1 MYHDE
6 DKDVYKNFSKL
17 NQVTKAFQNST
28 LRDNQHNYGSLGK
41 ISREDNFSV
50 YKNVP
55 AIPPKRPPYSKPVGG
70 YQKPEPWNDRNKQGQ
85 MPSKDAANPWMR
97 LRSNTLGSRDLIID
111 EFKEGVVIVE
121 NLENVENA
129 LNAQAKGTYLI
140 HKGPHNTR
148 SNPYTIYANQISKK
162 SGKLQALPCDINYD
176 EEKNVFFAEPTF
188 KHGGYHTSLRALV
201 DQNRKTLKYEHYQ
214 RYYRY

>member
-1 MYHDE
+1 MYHDD

-28 LRDNQHNYGSLGK
+28 LRDHESLSTLRQGLRDHTQQNIGSFGK

-50 YKNVP
+50 YENVP

-70 YQKPEPWNDRNKQGQ
+70 YQKPEPWNDRNKQRQ

-97 LRSNTLGSRDLIID
+97 LRSNTLGSRDLIIE

-121 NLENVENA
+121 NIENV
-129 LNAQAKGTYLI
+129 
-140 HKGPHNTR
+140 
-148 SNPYTIYANQISKK
+148 
-162 SGKLQALPCDINYD
+162 
-176 EEKNVFFAEPTF
+176 
-188 KHGGYHTSLRALV
+188 RARIIRPKCLFL
-201 DQNRKTLKYEHYQ
+201 DMPR
-214 RYYRY
+214 